1 MFKILSIETEEESEY
16 KGTGNTSD
24 LTTLE
29 AMAFG
34 YDVQWP
40 ISLILNRRSL
50 AMYQM
55 LFRHLF
61 YCKHVEKLLSFG
73 TNLVKSHSAIAA
85 FSASSTIHHHNGASA
100 CGSQPMKQNWPVRT
114 MRIKTI
120 MDCGSSQE
128 YHGL

>member
-61 YCKHVEKLLSFG
+61 YCKHVEKLLSNVWITTKVEF
-73 TNLVKSHSAIAA
+73 L
-85 FSASSTIHHHNGASA
+85 ASFCCFAPWFNGLELGGECDSL
-100 CGSQPMKQNWPVRT
+100 R
-114 MRIKTI
+114 
-120 MDCGSSQE
+120 
-128 YHGL
+128 